1 MNVLADGIGSLDER
15 ASNAVLGAA
24 PMRGILLSGFEEPEV
39 DLFEGDEIVEIEGAA
54 IDGGPLEGAEEIGR
68 EDPVEKFVVEVFAG
82 GSLRGIMIVSF
93 ISISSGFV
101 SDRFVSS
108 TTFLV

>member
-39 DLFEGDEIVEIEGAA
+39 DLFEGDEI
-54 IDGGPLEGAEEIGR
+54 
-68 EDPVEKFVVEVFAG
+68 EVFP
-82 GSLRGIMIVSF
+82 
-93 ISISSGFV
+93 
-101 SDRFVSS
+101 
-108 TTFLV
+108 